1 MMSLCVDP
9 SSQMLSHGKKGLMII
24 RTDYFIDAVEAN
36 DKERV
41 EDLLKKD
48 IEKFRLHSSHGR
60 CVPRSHYARSLGA
73 PVVCVDLRRES
84 WSSLTMWLGFEMRD

>member
-1 MMSLCVDP
+1 
-9 SSQMLSHGKKGLMII
+9 MLSHGKKGLMII

-60 CVPRSHYARSLGA
+60 RVPGSHSIKCSKFGDVSTSEASHGTR
-73 PVVCVDLRRES
+73 
-84 WSSLTMWLGFEMRD
+84 